1 MTDPG
6 AGVRLKV
13 LAALVVV
20 MFAALTTRL
29 WFLQVL
35 AAERFRSQANDN
47 AVRIVEVPAP
57 RGVIRDVDGTVLVEN
72 KVRHVLTVNRQE
84 LGDDA
89 ERVLMKLSTLLDI
102 PADELGERLDDALQR
117 YYVFT
122 PVPLVVGVSENMK
135 LYVKEH
141 NDSYNNSLPGVD
153 VLDLPVREYPLG
165 SVAAHVLGYLGQI
178 SKEKLRDPGFAGY
191 KPGDLVGISGV
202 EGVYERDLAG
212 TPGLTKYRVNSLG
225 ENLGVIGDLR
235 PEAGNDVFL
244 TIDADTQ
251 ELTENSLRA
260 GIMHARTIIESEG
273 ALIANAGAAVVL
285 DPDTGGIEAMA
296 SFPSFDPSLFTRS
309 MSSREYKR
317 RFGTRRSSPLLNRA
331 IAGQYPPGSTYKPFV
346 AASALQ
352 RDIVDTSQYY
362 PCPGSWTAP
371 YNESDPTATQYIFDN
386 WTSAN
391 LGSMN
396 VATAL
401 AKSCDTIFYP
411 MGYRYWDLF
420 YVNPDEEAQGVLSH
434 EPLQRDLGYFG
445 FGSPTR
451 VDLPFEDDGRLPDAE
466 WKRSTHQA
474 YPDSFPEGEW
484 FPGDFILMTIG
495 QGDTLVTPLQLATA
509 YGALE
514 NGGKVCV
521 PHVLDHVESPEE
533 TVVRRYRPNCRRSV
547 HIDSRYVRY
556 ISDALKGTVS
566 TPGAT
571 ATAAFSGFPFSQIS
585 VAGKTGT
592 AEVPPKQD
600 YSWFAAMTEGNGE
613 KHVVVVLVEQGGHG
627 ATTAAP
633 IARNII
639 EGMNGLPL
647 TQFTTDIA
655 GTD

>member
-1 MTDPG
+1 MTDPR
-6 AGVRLKV
+6 AGMRLKV

-57 RGVIRDVDGTVLVEN
+57 RGVIRDINGTALVEN
-72 KVRHVLTVNRQE
+72 KPRLVLTVNRQQ
-84 LGDDA
+84 LGEDA
-89 ERVLMKLSTLLDI
+89 ERVLMRLSELLDI
-102 PADELGERLDDALQR
+102 PADELGARLDDALRR

-122 PVPLVVGVSENMK
+122 PVPLVVGVSKNVA

-141 NDSYNNSLPGVD
+141 RDSLPGVD
-153 VLDLPVREYPLG
+153 VLTLPVRDYPLG
-165 SVAAHVLGYLGQI
+165 SVGAHVLGYLGQI
-178 SKEKLRDPGFAGY
+178 SPEKLKDPAFTGY
-191 KPGDLVGISGV
+191 APGDLVGISGV
-202 EGVYERDLAG
+202 ESVYEHDLAG

-225 ENLGVIGDLR
+225 ENLGEIGDLR
-235 PEAGNDVFL
+235 PEPGDDVVL

-251 ELTENSLRA
+251 ELAENSLRA
-260 GIMHARTIIESEG
+260 GIVHARSVYDSASG
-273 ALIANAGAAVVL
+273 SDLQANAGAAVVL
-285 DPDTGGIEAMA
+285 DPDTGAIQAMA

-309 MSSREYKR
+309 MSAREYKR
-317 RFGTRRSSPLLNRA
+317 RFGESHSSPLLNRA

-352 RDIVDTSQYY
+352 RGIVNTSQYY

-371 YNESDPTATQYIFDN
+371 YNESDPNATQYIFDN
-386 WTSAN
+386 WTPAN

-396 VATAL
+396 IATAL

-411 MGYRYWDLF
+411 MGYRYWDAY
-420 YVNPDEEAQGVLSH
+420 YVNPDEAAHGVVSH
-434 EPLQRDLGYFG
+434 DPLQRDLGFFG

-451 VDLPFEDDGRLPDAE
+451 VDLPYEDDGRVPDAE
-466 WKRSTHQA
+466 WKRTTHEA

-484 FPGDFILMTIG
+484 FPGDDILMTIG

-509 YGALE
+509 YGSIE
-514 NGGKVCV
+514 DEGRVCV
-521 PHVLDHVESPEE
+521 PHVLDHVESPED
-533 TVVRRYRPNCRRSV
+533 TLVRRYHPNCRRSV
-547 HIDSRYVRY
+547 HIDPRYLRY
-556 ISDALKGTVS
+556 INDGLRGTV
-566 TPGAT
+566 TMPGAT
-571 ATAAFSGFPFSQIS
+571 ATAAFSGFPFSQVS

-592 AEVPPKQD
+592 AQVPPKQD
-600 YSWFAAMTEGNGE
+600 YSWFAAMTDGGGE

-639 EGMNGLPL
+639 EGLYDLPL
-647 TQFTTDIA
+647 TQFTDVA

>member
-1 MTDPG
+1 MTDPR
-6 AGVRLKV
+6 AGLRLKV

-57 RGVIRDVDGTVLVEN
+57 RGVIRDINGTALVEN
-72 KVRHVLTVNRQE
+72 KPRLVLTVNRQQ

-89 ERVLMKLSTLLDI
+89 ERVLMKLSELLGI
-102 PADELGERLDDALQR
+102 PADELGARLDDALKR

-122 PVPLVVGVSENMK
+122 PVPLVVGVSKNVA

-141 NDSYNNSLPGVD
+141 DDSLPGVN
-153 VLDLPVREYPLG
+153 VLTLPVRDYPLG
-165 SVAAHVLGYLGQI
+165 SVGAHVLGYLGQI
-178 SKEKLRDPGFAGY
+178 SPEKLKDPGFAGY
-191 KPGDLVGISGV
+191 APGDLVGISGV
-202 EGVYERDLAG
+202 EGAYEHDLAG

-225 ENLGVIGDLR
+225 ENLGEIGDLR
-235 PEAGNDVFL
+235 PEPGDDVVL

-251 ELTENSLRA
+251 ELAENSLRA
-260 GIMHARTIIESEG
+260 GIVHARSVYDSATGSD
-273 ALIANAGAAVVL
+273 LQANAGAAIVL
-285 DPDTGGIEAMA
+285 DPDTGAIQAMA

-317 RFGTRRSSPLLNRA
+317 RFGESRSSPLLNRA

-352 RDIVDTSQYY
+352 RDIVNTSQYY

-371 YNESDPTATQYIFDN
+371 YNESDPSATQYVFDN

-396 VATAL
+396 IATAL

-411 MGYRYWDLF
+411 MGYRYWDLY
-420 YVNPDEEAQGVLSH
+420 YVNPDEQAHGVVSH

-451 VDLPFEDDGRLPDAE
+451 VDLPYEDDGRVPDAE
-466 WKRSTHQA
+466 WKRTTHEA
-474 YPDSFPEGEW
+474 YPDSFPEGQW
-484 FPGDFILMTIG
+484 FPGDDILMTIG
-495 QGDTLVTPLQLATA
+495 QGDTLVTPLQLAAA

-514 NGGKVCV
+514 DDGRVCV
-521 PHVLDHVESPEE
+521 PHVLDHVESPDD
-533 TVVRRYRPNCRRSV
+533 TLVRRYHPNCRRSV
-547 HIDSRYVRY
+547 HIEPRYLRY
-556 ISDALKGTVS
+556 IRDGLRGTVT

-571 ATAAFSGFPFSQIS
+571 ATAAFSGFPFSQVS

-592 AEVPPKQD
+592 AQVPPKQD
-600 YSWFAAMTEGNGE
+600 YSWFAAMTDAGGE

-639 EGMNGLPL
+639 EGLYDLPL
-647 TQFTTDIA
+647 TQFTDIA

>member
-1 MTDPG
+1 MTDPR
-6 AGVRLKV
+6 AGLRLKV

-57 RGVIRDVDGTVLVEN
+57 RGVIRDINGTALVEN
-72 KVRHVLTVNRQE
+72 KPRLVLTVNRQQ

-89 ERVLMKLSTLLDI
+89 ERVLMKLSELLGI
-102 PADELGERLDDALQR
+102 PADELGARLDDALKR

-122 PVPLVVGVSENMK
+122 PVPLVVGVSKNVA

-141 NDSYNNSLPGVD
+141 DDSLPGVN
-153 VLDLPVREYPLG
+153 VLTLPVRDYPLG
-165 SVAAHVLGYLGQI
+165 SVGAHVLGYLGQI
-178 SKEKLRDPGFAGY
+178 SPEKLKDPGFAGY
-191 KPGDLVGISGV
+191 APGDLVGISGV
-202 EGVYERDLAG
+202 EGAYEHDLAG

-225 ENLGVIGDLR
+225 ENLGEIGDLR
-235 PEAGNDVFL
+235 PEPGDDVVL

-251 ELTENSLRA
+251 ELAENSLRA
-260 GIMHARTIIESEG
+260 GIVHARSVYDSATGSD
-273 ALIANAGAAVVL
+273 LQANAGAAIVL
-285 DPDTGGIEAMA
+285 DPDTGAIQAMA

-317 RFGTRRSSPLLNRA
+317 RFGESRSSPLLNRA

-352 RDIVDTSQYY
+352 RDIVNTSQYY

-371 YNESDPTATQYIFDN
+371 YNESDPSATQYVFDN

-396 VATAL
+396 IATAL

-411 MGYRYWDLF
+411 MGYRYWDLY
-420 YVNPDEEAQGVLSH
+420 YVNPDERAHGVVSH

-451 VDLPFEDDGRLPDAE
+451 VDLPYEDDGRVPDAE
-466 WKRSTHQA
+466 WKRTTHEA
-474 YPDSFPEGEW
+474 YPDSFPEGQW
-484 FPGDFILMTIG
+484 FPGDDILMTIG
-495 QGDTLVTPLQLATA
+495 QGDTLVTPLQLAAA

-514 NGGKVCV
+514 DEGRVCV
-521 PHVLDHVESPEE
+521 PHVLDHVESPDD
-533 TVVRRYRPNCRRSV
+533 TLVRRYHPNCRRSV
-547 HIDSRYVRY
+547 HIEPRYLRY
-556 ISDALKGTVS
+556 IRDGLKGTVT

-571 ATAAFSGFPFSQIS
+571 ATAAFSGFPFSQVS

-592 AEVPPKQD
+592 AQVPPKQD
-600 YSWFAAMTEGNGE
+600 YSWFAAMTDAGGE

-639 EGMNGLPL
+639 EGLYDLPL
-647 TQFTTDIA
+647 TQFTDIA

>member
-1 MTDPG
+1 MTDPRLG
-6 AGVRLKV
+6 LRLKV

-35 AAERFRSQANDN
+35 AAERFRSEANDN
-47 AVRIVEVPAP
+47 AVRLVETPAP
-57 RGVIRDVDGTVLVEN
+57 RGVIRDINGTPLVEN
-72 KVRHVLTVNRQE
+72 KPRLVLTVNREE

-89 ERVLMKLSTLLDI
+89 ERVLMRLSQLLDI
-102 PADELGERLDDALQR
+102 PADELGARLDDALKR

-122 PVPLVVGVSENMK
+122 PVPLVVGVSKNIN

-141 NDSYNNSLPGVD
+141 QDELPGVD
-153 VLDLPVREYPLG
+153 VQTLPVRDYPLG
-165 SVAAHVLGYLGQI
+165 SVGAHVLGYLGQI
-178 SKEKLRDPGFAGY
+178 SPEKLKDPGFAGY

-202 EGVYERDLAG
+202 EGVYEHDLAG

-225 ENLGVIGDLR
+225 ENLGEIGERR
-235 PEAGNDVFL
+235 PQPGDDVVL

-260 GIMHARTIIESEG
+260 GIMHARTVYDTSSN
-273 ALIANAGAAVVL
+273 ASLQANAGAAVVL
-285 DPDTGGIEAMA
+285 DPDTGAIQAMA
-296 SFPSFDPSLFTRS
+296 SFPSFDPTLFTRS
-309 MSSREYKR
+309 MSAREYKR
-317 RFGTRRSSPLLNRA
+317 RFGESHSSPLLNRA

-352 RDIVDTSQYY
+352 RGIVTTSRYY

-371 YNESDPTATQYIFDN
+371 FNESDPAATQYIFNN
-386 WTSAN
+386 WTEAN

-396 VATAL
+396 IATAL

-411 MGYRYWDLF
+411 MGYRYWDLY
-420 YVNPDEEAQGVLSH
+420 YVNPDEQAHGVVSH

-451 VDLPFEDDGRLPDAE
+451 VDLPYEDDGRVPDAE
-466 WKRSTHQA
+466 WKRTMHEA
-474 YPDSFPEGEW
+474 YPDSFPEGDW
-484 FPGDFILMTIG
+484 FPGDFINMSIG

-514 NGGKVCV
+514 DDGKVCV
-521 PHVLDHVESPEE
+521 PHVLDHVESSGE
-533 TVVRRYRPNCRRSV
+533 TLVRSYHPNCGRSV
-547 HIDSRYVRY
+547 HIDPKYLRY
-556 ISDALKGTVS
+556 IRDGLKGTVS
-566 TPGAT
+566 MPGAT
-571 ATAAFSGFPFSQIS
+571 ATAAFSGFPLSQVS

-592 AEVPPKQD
+592 AQVPPKQD
-600 YSWFAAMTEGNGE
+600 YSWFAAMTEANGE
-613 KHVVVVLVEQGGHG
+613 RHVVVVLVEQGGHG

-639 EGMNGLPL
+639 EGLYGLPL
-647 TQFTTDIA
+647 TQFTDIA

>member
-1 MTDPG
+1 MTDPR
-6 AGVRLKV
+6 AGLRLKV

-35 AAERFRSQANDN
+35 AAEQFRNEANDN

-57 RGVIRDVDGTVLVEN
+57 RGVIRDINGTELVKN
-72 KVRHVLTVNRQE
+72 KPRQVLTVNRQQ

-89 ERVLMKLSTLLDI
+89 ERVLMELSRLVNI
-102 PADELGERLDDALQR
+102 PADELGARLDDALKR

-122 PVPLVVGVSENMK
+122 PVPLVVGVSKNVA

-141 NDSYNNSLPGVD
+141 HDDLPGVD
-153 VLDLPVREYPLG
+153 VLTLPVREYPLG
-165 SVAAHVLGYLGQI
+165 SVGAHVLGYLGQI
-178 SKEKLRDPGFAGY
+178 SKQKLKDPGFAGY

-202 EGVYERDLAG
+202 EAVYEHDLAG

-225 ENLGVIGDLR
+225 ENLGQIGDLQ
-235 PEAGNDVFL
+235 PKPGNDVVL

-260 GIMHARTIIESEG
+260 GIMHARTVYDSASG
-273 ALIANAGAAVVL
+273 SDLQANAGAAIVL
-285 DPDTGGIEAMA
+285 DPDTGAIQAMA

-317 RFGTRRSSPLLNRA
+317 RFGASRSSPLLNRA

-352 RDIVDTSQYY
+352 RGIVNTSQYY

-371 YNESDPTATQYIFDN
+371 FNESDPSATQYVFDN

-391 LGSMN
+391 LGSMSI
-396 VATAL
+396 ATAL

-411 MGYRYWDLF
+411 MGYRYWDAY
-420 YVNPDEEAQGVLSH
+420 YVNPDERANGVTSH
-434 EPLQRDLGYFG
+434 DPLQRDLGYFG
-445 FGSPTR
+445 FGSTTR
-451 VDLPFEDDGRLPDAE
+451 VDLPYEQDGRVPDAG
-466 WKRSTHQA
+466 WKRTMHEA
-474 YPDSFPEGEW
+474 YPNSFPEGQW
-484 FPGDFILMTIG
+484 FPGDNILMTIG
-495 QGDTLVTPLQLATA
+495 QGDTLVTPLELATA
-509 YGALE
+509 YGAIE
-514 NGGKVCV
+514 DDGKVCV
-521 PHVLDHVESPEE
+521 PHVLDHVESPED
-533 TVVRRYRPNCRRSV
+533 TLVRRYRPNCRRSV
-547 HIDSRYVRY
+547 HIDPRYLRY
-556 ISDALKGTVS
+556 IRDALKGTVS
-566 TPGAT
+566 MPGAT
-571 ATAAFSGFPFSQIS
+571 ATAAFSGFPFSQVS

-600 YSWFAAMTEGNGE
+600 YSWFAAMTEANGE
-613 KHVVVVLVEQGGHG
+613 RRVVVVLVEQGGHG

-639 EGMNGLPL
+639 EGLYGLPL
-647 TQFTTDIA
+647 TQFTDIA

>member
-1 MTDPG
+1 MNDPR
-6 AGVRLKV
+6 AGLRLKV

-35 AAERFRSQANDN
+35 AAEQFRTQAKDN
-47 AVRIVEVPAP
+47 AVRVVEVPAP
-57 RGVIRDVDGTVLVEN
+57 RGLIRDINGTPLVQN
-72 KVRHVLTVNRQE
+72 KPRLVLTVNRQE

-89 ERVLMKLSTLLDI
+89 ERVLMQLSRVLDI
-102 PADELGERLDDALQR
+102 PADELGARLDDALKR

-122 PVPLVVGVSENMK
+122 PVPLVVGVSKNVY

-141 NDSYNNSLPGVD
+141 GDDLPGVD
-153 VLDLPVREYPLG
+153 VVTLPVREYPLG
-165 SVAAHVLGYLGQI
+165 SVGAHVLGYLGQI
-178 SKEKLRDPGFAGY
+178 SPQKLKDPGFAGY

-202 EGVYERDLAG
+202 EGVYEHDLAG

-225 ENLGVIGDLR
+225 ENLGEIGDLQ
-235 PEAGNDVFL
+235 PKPGDDVVL

-260 GIMHARTIIESEG
+260 GIMHARTVIESEG
-273 ALIANAGAAVVL
+273 ALIANAGAALVL
-285 DPDTGGIEAMA
+285 DPDTGAIQAMA

-309 MSSREYKR
+309 MSKREYRR
-317 RFGTRRSSPLLNRA
+317 RFGESHSSPLLNRA

-352 RDIVDTSQYY
+352 RGIVNTTRYY

-371 YNESDPTATQYIFDN
+371 YNESDPSATQYVFDN
-386 WTSAN
+386 WTPAN

-396 VATAL
+396 IATAL

-411 MGYRYWDLF
+411 MGYRYWDAYF
-420 YVNPDEEAQGVLSH
+420 VNPDEEAHGVVSH
-434 EPLQRDLGYFG
+434 EPLQRDLGFFG

-451 VDLPFEDDGRLPDAE
+451 VDLPYEDDGRVPDAG
-466 WKRSTHQA
+466 WKKTTHDA

-484 FPGDFILMTIG
+484 FPGDDILMTIG

-509 YGALE
+509 YGAIE
-514 NGGKVCV
+514 DDGKVCV
-521 PHVLDHVESPEE
+521 PHVLDHVESPED
-533 TVVRRYRPNCRRSV
+533 TLVRSYHPNCRRSV
-547 HIDSRYVRY
+547 HIDPKYLRY
-556 ISDALKGTVS
+556 IREGLKGTVS
-566 TPGAT
+566 LPGAT
-571 ATAAFSGFPFSQIS
+571 ATAAFSGFPLSQVS

-592 AEVPPKQD
+592 AQVPPKQD
-600 YSWFAAMTEGNGE
+600 YSWFAGMTDANGE

-639 EGMNGLPL
+639 EGLYGLPL
-647 TQFTTDIA
+647 TQFTDIA

>member
-1 MTDPG
+1 MTEPG
-6 AGVRLKV
+6 IAFRLKM

-35 AAERFRSQANDN
+35 AAEEYRSQAKDN
-47 AVRIVEVPAP
+47 AVRLIEVPAP
-57 RGVIRDVDGTVLVEN
+57 RGLIRDVNGTPLVEN
-72 KVRHVLTVNRQE
+72 RDRLVLTINRQQ
-84 LGDDA
+84 LGDDT
-89 ERVLMKLSTLLDI
+89 EGVLMDLSELLNI
-102 PADELGERLDDALQR
+102 PAEELGARLDDALKR
-117 YYVFT
+117 YYIFS
-122 PVPLVVGVSENMK
+122 PVPLVVGVPKNVEF
-135 LYVKEH
+135 YVKEH
-141 NDSYNNSLPGVD
+141 PRRFPGVD
-153 VLDLPVREYPLG
+153 VLHVPVRQYPLG
-165 SVAAHVLGYLGQI
+165 SVGAHVLGYLGQI
-178 SKEKLRDPGFAGY
+178 SPQKLKDPGFAGY

-225 ENLGVIGDLR
+225 QNLGEIGEQD
-235 PEAGNDVFL
+235 PEPGNDVVL
-244 TIDADTQ
+244 TIDADIQ
-251 ELTENSLRA
+251 ELAENSLKA

-285 DPDTGGIEAMA
+285 DPQTGAIQAMA

-317 RFGTRRSSPLLNRA
+317 RFGKRHSSPLLNRA

-352 RDIVDTSQYY
+352 RDIVTTSRFY
-362 PCPGSWTAP
+362 PCPGSWIAP
-371 YNESDPTATQYIFDN
+371 YNDSDPAATQYIFDN

-396 VATAL
+396 IATAL

-411 MGYRYWDLF
+411 MGYQYWDSY
-420 YVNPDEEAQGVLSH
+420 YVNDDEAAHGVVSH
-434 EPLQRDLGYFG
+434 EPLQRDLRNFG

-451 VDLPFEDDGRLPDAE
+451 VDLPYEDDGRVPDAE
-466 WKRSTHQA
+466 WKTTMHRT

-514 NGGKVCV
+514 DDGTICV
-521 PHVLDHVESPEE
+521 PHVLDHVESPDD

-547 HIDSRYVRY
+547 HIDPKYVRY
-556 ISDALKGTVS
+556 IRDGLKGTVS

-571 ATAAFSGFPFSQIS
+571 ATAAFAGFPLSQVS

-592 AEVPPKQD
+592 AQVTGDQD
-600 YSWFAAMTEGNGE
+600 YSWFAGMTEAGGE

-639 EGMNGLPL
+639 EGMYGLPQ
-647 TQFTTDIA
+647 TQFVDIA

>member
-1 MTDPG
+1 MTDPR
-6 AGVRLKV
+6 AGLRLKV

-35 AAERFRSQANDN
+35 AAEQFRGQAKDN
-47 AVRIVEVPAP
+47 AVRVVEVPAP
-57 RGVIRDVDGTVLVEN
+57 RGVIRDINGTPLVQN
-72 KVRHVLTVNRQE
+72 KPRLVLTVNRQE

-89 ERVLMKLSTLLDI
+89 ERVLMRLSQLLDI
-102 PADELGERLDDALQR
+102 PADELGARLDDALKR

-122 PVPLVVGVSENMK
+122 PVPLVVGVSKNVY

-141 NDSYNNSLPGVD
+141 QSDLPGVD
-153 VLDLPVREYPLG
+153 VVTLPVREYPLG
-165 SVAAHVLGYLGQI
+165 SVGAHVLGYLGQI
-178 SKEKLRDPGFAGY
+178 SPQKLKDPAFAGY
-191 KPGDLVGISGV
+191 RPGDLVGISGV
-202 EGVYERDLAG
+202 EGVYEHDLAG

-225 ENLGVIGDLR
+225 ENLGEIGDLR
-235 PEAGNDVFL
+235 PKPGNDVVL

-251 ELTENSLRA
+251 ELAENSLRA
-260 GIMHARTIIESEG
+260 GIMHARTVVESDG
-273 ALIANAGAAVVL
+273 ALAANAGAAIVL
-285 DPDTGGIEAMA
+285 DPDTGAIQAMA

-309 MSSREYKR
+309 MSAREYRR
-317 RFGTRRSSPLLNRA
+317 RFGESHSSPLLNRA

-352 RDIVDTSQYY
+352 RDIVTTSRYY

-371 YNESDPTATQYIFDN
+371 YNSSDPSATQYIFDN

-396 VATAL
+396 IAAAL
-401 AKSCDTIFYP
+401 ARSCDTIFYP

-420 YVNPDEEAQGVLSH
+420 YVNPDEQAHGVVSH
-434 EPLQRDLGYFG
+434 EPLQRDLRYFG

-451 VDLPFEDDGRLPDAE
+451 VDLPYEDDGRVPDAE
-466 WKRSTHQA
+466 WKRTTHEA
-474 YPDSFPEGEW
+474 YPDSFPEGQW

-495 QGDTLVTPLQLATA
+495 QGDTLVTPLQLAEA
-509 YGALE
+509 YGAIE
-514 NGGKVCV
+514 DDGKLCV
-521 PHVLDHVESPEE
+521 PHVLDQVESPSGS
-533 TVVRRYRPNCRRSV
+533 VVRRYQPNCRRSV
-547 HIDSRYVRY
+547 HIDPKYLRY
-556 ISDALKGTVS
+556 IREGLKGTVT

-571 ATAAFSGFPFSQIS
+571 ATAAFSGFPFDQVS

-592 AEVPPKQD
+592 AQVPPKQD
-600 YSWFAAMTEGNGE
+600 NSWFAAMTEAGGE
-613 KHVVVVLVEQGGHG
+613 RHVVVVLVEQGGHG

-639 EGMNGLPL
+639 EGLYGLPL
-647 TQFTTDIA
+647 TQFTDIA